1 MSDGDEL
8 TGSLAEAAS
17 AQMRNAVLGDDVV
30 NVVLR
35 GGADCA
41 GGKDGL
47 NFAYR
52 AALCGRGEGDEA
64 LAAPGLACAAH
75 EVDLAAGAGHVLGAD
90 RFRADLTEEVDLDGR
105 VDGDH
110 VVVLAD
116 DVGVVDVVDG
126 QYLHCGVIV
135 DKIVD
140 PLRAVS
146 KGGDG
151 LVAVYLLLG
160 VIDRAALKELDHG
173 IGEHFG
179 MYAEVVLGL
188 ERHAGSIGDSADA
201 ELDARA
207 VGYLLRDEVA
217 DGLAD
222 LVDDDGRQNGQLVVI
237 LDDSVDLRNVKLS
250 AAQASRLIFVYLDE
264 DPLCLVDHRLG
275 IGAVEGEAEVAV
287 AVHGRYLDAECVVLV
302 LGADV
307 ARDIAVVG
315 RQKIRPAAVY
325 RLAGIAGA
333 EPGEACHLAEHLGI
347 GVKLKWVSV
356 KKGLHLQSLKV
367 AALYSCADGV
377 HNSRRLRGRGV
388 HSEDPAGLDLLC
400 KLLCTY
406 KFFGV

>member
-1 MSDGDEL
+1 
-8 TGSLAEAAS
+8 
-17 AQMRNAVLGDDVV
+17 
-30 NVVLR
+30 
-35 GGADCA
+35 
-41 GGKDGL
+41 
-47 NFAYR
+47 
-52 AALCGRGEGDEA
+52 
-64 LAAPGLACAAH
+64 
-75 EVDLAAGAGHVLGAD
+75 
-90 RFRADLTEEVDLDGR
+90 
-105 VDGDH
+105 
-110 VVVLAD
+110 
-116 DVGVVDVVDG
+116 
-126 QYLHCGVIV
+126 
-135 DKIVD
+135 
-140 PLRAVS
+140 
-146 KGGDG
+146 
-151 LVAVYLLLG
+151 
-160 VIDRAALKELDHG
+160 
-173 IGEHFG
+173 
-179 MYAEVVLGL
+179 MYAEIVLAL

-207 VGYLLRDEVA
+207 VGYLLRNEVA

-222 LVDDDGRQNGQLVVI
+222 LVDDDGRQNGKLVVI
-237 LDDSVDLRNVKLS
+237 LDDSVDLRNVELS
-250 AAQASRLIFVYLDE
+250 AAQASRLFFVYLDE
-264 DPLCLVDHRLG
+264 NSLCLIYHCLG

-302 LGADV
+302 LCADM

-333 EPGEACHLAEHLGI
+333 EPGEACHLSEQLGI